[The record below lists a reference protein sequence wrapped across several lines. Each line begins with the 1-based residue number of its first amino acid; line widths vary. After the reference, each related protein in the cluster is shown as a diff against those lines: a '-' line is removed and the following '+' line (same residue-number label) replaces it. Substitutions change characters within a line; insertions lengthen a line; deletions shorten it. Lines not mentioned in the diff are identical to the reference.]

1 MSQPPEGFATPQ
13 PAGDVPG
20 PLAEWVDRVV
30 ATLIDFVIVLALGFA
45 VFIVSAIV
53 GIISDALGAVVAWLG
68 YLGVSLWWL
77 YLGYLE
83 GVRGQSPGKAI
94 QGLKV
99 VKIADGAVLG
109 GGMGIVRRIAHFVDG
124 IICYLGFLLPLV
136 DARKQTIADKML
148 ETVVL
153 RDQEKRPLSQGIFM
167 P

>member
-1 MSQPPEGFATPQ
+1 MTQPPEGSAAPQ
-13 PAGDVPG
+13 PAGEVPG
-20 PLAEWVDRVV
+20 PLAEWADRVV
-30 ATLIDFVIVLALGFA
+30 ATLIDFVIVAVLGFGVFVVA
-45 VFIVSAIV
+45 VVV
-53 GIISDALGAVVAWLG
+53 GAISDILGGL
-68 YLGVSLWWL
+68 VSLIGYIALSAYGL

-83 GVRGQSPGKAI
+83 GLRGQSPGKAI
-94 QGLKV
+94 RGLKV
-99 VKIADGAVLG
+99 VKISDGEVLG

-153 RDQEKRPLSQGIFM
+153 RDQERRPFSQEIFM

>member
-1 MSQPPEGFATPQ
+1 MTQPPDGSAAPQ

-20 PLAEWVDRVV
+20 PLAEWADRVV
-30 ATLIDFVIVLALGFA
+30 ATLIDVVIIVVLGFG
-45 VFIVSAIV
+45 VFIVAAVI
-53 GIISDALGAVVAWLG
+53 GAISDILGGL
-68 YLGVSLWWL
+68 VSLIGYTVLSVYGL

-83 GVRGQSPGKAI
+83 GLRGQSPGKAI
-94 QGLKV
+94 RGLKV
-99 VKIADGAVLG
+99 VKISDGDVLG

-136 DARKQTIADKML
+136 DTRKQTIADKML

-153 RDQEKRPLSQGIFM
+153 RDQEKRPFSQEIFM

>member
-1 MSQPPEGFATPQ
+1 MTQPPEGSAAPQ

-20 PLAEWVDRVV
+20 PLAEWADRVV
-30 ATLIDFVIVLALGFA
+30 ATLIDVVIIVVLAFG
-45 VFIVSAIV
+45 VFIVAAVI
-53 GIISDALGAVVAWLG
+53 GAISDILGGLVSLLG
-68 YLGVSLWWL
+68 YTVLSVYGL

-83 GVRGQSPGKAI
+83 GLRGQSPGKAI
-94 QGLKV
+94 RGLKV
-99 VKIADGAVLG
+99 VKISDGDVLG

-136 DARKQTIADKML
+136 DTRKQTIADKML

-153 RDQEKRPLSQGIFM
+153 RDQEKRPFSQEIFM